1 MTPPPEVHLVGDAN
15 YLRHA
20 STRQMIPLSNRLADR
35 REPGEASR
43 LRSAERVL
51 VEVREDPLV
60 ELRHRAHLVLEGAIR
75 AGLADPT
82 ASEKALQAVE
92 EIAVL
97 LIERERERR
106 PSLEAR
112 LQFRSDGEGHTEA
125 SFPFR
130 QTGHVPRL
138 KRALLSIGVRLKA
151 RAGVLHAVL
160 ILALSQD
167 GKPLLSDQSLRGQW
181 A

>member
-1 MTPPPEVHLVGDAN
+1 M
-15 YLRHA
+15 
-20 STRQMIPLSNRLADR
+20 
-35 REPGEASR
+35 
-43 LRSAERVL
+43 
-51 VEVREDPLV
+51 
-60 ELRHRAHLVLEGAIR
+60 
-75 AGLADPT
+75 
-82 ASEKALQAVE
+82 E